1 MAADSKSVKS
11 AKSGNH
17 KGMTNRKMFWT
28 MIVGAVFRRR
38 SRAIMAVVASMVGAA
53 TLFCLAAISI
63 AVPQQMNDELRS
75 YGANL
80 IVTSTSGMDDATV
93 ASIESSVNDVA
104 DADAATYRYESVRI
118 NAAPYVMAGI
128 DVNEVRN
135 LNRHWNVDGAWPSEG
150 HVLVGRDVADAL
162 GVKIGATV
170 TIGYRGDQSADG
182 GNSSGSAAGADSAAG
197 DDATSGTAGADAGAD
212 GAGAQSDGSSSE
224 GKAAGETDQQ
234 TRDGRVS
241 TDILDDTGTKFQISG
256 IVDTGGSEDEIV
268 YATKNDLNTIAG
280 NRGPDVIEFSSQ
292 AGEDQLNDLVATLN
306 RQGQAVA
313 ASAGTYQAQQVTKMT
328 SSNQRIIAM
337 LKTLFW
343 IVSLVVLVLTLVGV
357 STTMASIV
365 SQRRNEIGL
374 RKALGASSMSV
385 AVEFFVES
393 ALYGLL
399 GGLIGMGLGYALAR
413 VLCAQVF
420 ERTLDFSVPLGAASV
435 LLSVALAIIASIPP
449 VRRATRIDPAIV
461 LREE

>member
-1 MAADSKSVKS
+1 
-11 AKSGNH
+11 
-17 KGMTNRKMFWT
+17 MTNRKMFWA

-38 SRAIMAVVASMVGAA
+38 SRAVMAVIASMVGAA

-80 IVTSTSGMDDATV
+80 IVTSTSGMNKETID
-93 ASIESSVNDVA
+93 SIESTVSQA
-104 DADAATYRYESVRI
+104 GEAKAATYRYESVRI

-135 LNRHWNVDGAWPSEG
+135 LNRHWNVDGDWPSEG
-150 HVLVGRDVADAL
+150 RVLVGRDVADAL
-162 GVKIGATV
+162 GVEIGSTV
-170 TIGYRGDQSADG
+170 TIGYRGGESKASEDAANNSDSIG
-182 GNSSGSAAGADSAAG
+182 G
-197 DDATSGTAGADAGAD
+197 
-212 GAGAQSDGSSSE
+212 QM
-224 GKAAGETDQQ
+224 
-234 TRDGRVS
+234 RDGRVS
-241 TDILDDTGTKFQISG
+241 TDILDTSGTRFQVAG
-256 IVDTGGSEDEIV
+256 IVDTGGSEDELV
-268 YATKNDLNTIAG
+268 YATNADLTSIAG
-280 NRGPDVIEFSSQ
+280 ERGPDVIEFSSQ
-292 AGEDQLNDLVATLN
+292 AGEQQLTQLVTLLND
-306 RQGQAVA
+306 QGSKASQDSGA
-313 ASAGTYQAQQVTKMT
+313 ATYQAQQVTKMT
-328 SSNQRIIAM
+328 ASNQRIITM
-337 LKTLFW
+337 LQTLFW
-343 IVSLVVLVLTLVGV
+343 IVSLVVLTLTLVGV

-374 RKALGASSMSV
+374 RKALGASSASV
-385 AVEFFVES
+385 AIEFFVES
-393 ALYGLL
+393 ALYGLV

-420 ERTLDFSVPLGAASV
+420 ERTLAFSAGLGAASV